1 MSLVYPIQV
10 DIEVLTREAKQPNLD
25 VIDLAIA
32 LLQNSASL
40 NSLRAALKISFNKC
54 YYYSTSSLSRETAT
68 AEERYIDSV
77 LKFVSFAA
85 YRQECPKSKWVS
97 VEHEENT
104 YCFPDLN
111 ERSNKVHRIEILQE
125 FRAECLMVGQAA
137 LLPAAPVTVT
147 KRDQKEH
154 LVVEAQTVVPVP
166 NTVRS
171 IIYSRHAIPK
181 ASLDGQD
188 AASYIVNSFVEA
200 TECGVRELL
209 NKHVRLHVY
218 SIVEKGATKETG
230 WPAVSADGRYLQ
242 LC

>member
-1 MSLVYPIQV
+1 MSLVYPTHV
-10 DIEVLTREAKQPNLD
+10 DLEVLTREAKQPNLD

-68 AEERYIDSV
+68 AEERYIASV

-85 YRQECPKSKWVS
+85 YRRECPKSKWVS

-104 YCFPDLN
+104 YCFPDLY

-137 LLPAAPVTVT
+137 LLPPAPVTVT
-147 KRDQKEH
+147 TRDTNDY
-154 LVVEAQTVVPVP
+154 LVVEAQAVVPVP

-171 IIYSRHAIPK
+171 IIYSRQAISK
-181 ASLDGQD
+181 TILHRQD
-188 AASYIVNSFVEA
+188 VVNFLVEDA
-200 TECGVRELL
+200 ERGVRELL

-218 SIVEKGATKETG
+218 SIVEKGTTKETG

>member
-54 YYYSTSSLSRETAT
+54 YYYSTSSLSRETAI
-68 AEERYIDSV
+68 AEERYIASV

-85 YRQECPKSKWVS
+85 YRRECPKSKWVS

-104 YCFPDLN
+104 YCFPDLY

-137 LLPAAPVTVT
+137 LLPPAPVTVT
-147 KRDQKEH
+147 KRDEKEH
-154 LVVEAQTVVPVP
+154 LVVDTQAAVPVP
-166 NTVRS
+166 NAVCS
-171 IIYSRHAIPK
+171 IIYSHQAISK
-181 ASLDGQD
+181 TILHRQD
-188 AASYIVNSFVEA
+188 VFNFLVEDA
-200 TECGVRELL
+200 ERGVRELL